1 MGMRACSFCGK
12 AVPERLTQC
21 PYCREAIPEI
31 RLSKRD
37 NPQARKKIREGLL
50 IMLMAAALYY
60 FSAGYGAWQL
70 PSAIQPLAATYA
82 SPFLLFLGVAYV
94 LYGLYR
100 TLKS

>member
-12 AVPERLTQC
+12 PVLERLTQC

-50 IMLMAAALYY
+50 LMLMAAALYY
-60 FSAGYGAWQL
+60 FSGGYGAWQL
-70 PSAIQPLAATYA
+70 PPAIQP
-82 SPFLLFLGVAYV
+82 VAMKTGQGSI
-94 LYGLYR
+94 GL
-100 TLKS
+100 